1 MAHFPSIIP
10 WINDMLDK
18 DVDRDHFYTTFAT
31 IRFDVLVC
39 LDTEPY
45 EMLIGARGLNW
56 ACTLTISQNFEM
68 QMDDYDFYSL
78 KDKISPYL
86 KHNGNQK
93 FGSYIFLK
101 YLCEHS
107 PNKYRKKIINP
118 SIHSAFMCS
127 TQSYKY

>member
-45 EMLIGARGLNW
+45 EMLI
-56 ACTLTISQNFEM
+56 
-68 QMDDYDFYSL
+68 
-78 KDKISPYL
+78 
-86 KHNGNQK
+86 
-93 FGSYIFLK
+93 
-101 YLCEHS
+101 EHVV
-107 PNKYRKKIINP
+107 
-118 SIHSAFMCS
+118 
-127 TQSYKY
+127 